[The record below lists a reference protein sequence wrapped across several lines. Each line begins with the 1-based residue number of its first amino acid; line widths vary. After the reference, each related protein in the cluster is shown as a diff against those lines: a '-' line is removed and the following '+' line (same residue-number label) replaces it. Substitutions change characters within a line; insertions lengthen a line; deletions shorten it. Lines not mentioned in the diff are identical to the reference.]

1 MQSWLTHIKTWI
13 TILGSPH
20 HIVNKIIPLRCVL
33 RADFARFP
41 PSGAF
46 ADITNASV
54 GDSPKNRN
62 SIGVS
67 TPTLLTTSTPF
78 ADITNANAG
87 DSRIDHGSD
96 RCTSSNVPQK
106 ENMQSINAKCKRC
119 KRKRARERYASM
131 SPKKKEARKMKACV
145 YKQQKEEYPENEHV
159 QSFVIPHCLP
169 FNETGTL
176 MQIY

>member
-1 MQSWLTHIKTWI
+1 MWVFYLIFLCISF
-13 TILGSPH
+13 S
-20 HIVNKIIPLRCVL
+20 PLRCVL

-62 SIGVS
+62 SNGVS
-67 TPTLLTTSTPF
+67 TPTLLTTSSEFFYRLHMWLIFSPLRCDLHTDFAIFPPSTPF

-87 DSRIDHGSD
+87 DSQINHGSD

-119 KRKRARERYASM
+119 KLWFSIFYLLE
-131 SPKKKEARKMKACV
+131 
-145 YKQQKEEYPENEHV
+145 
-159 QSFVIPHCLP
+159 L
-169 FNETGTL
+169 T
-176 MQIY
+176 

>member
-1 MQSWLTHIKTWI
+1 MFVL
-13 TILGSPH
+13 
-20 HIVNKIIPLRCVL
+20 NRPLRCVL

-67 TPTLLTTSTPF
+67 TPTLLTTSR
-78 ADITNANAG
+78 
-87 DSRIDHGSD
+87 DSQINHGSD

-106 ENMQSINAKCKRC
+106 ENMQRSVLERELR
-119 KRKRARERYASM
+119 RKRARERYASM
-131 SPKKKEARKMKACV
+131 SPKKNEARKMKACV
-145 YKQQKEEYPENEHV
+145 YKQQKEEYPADNENLGLLK
-159 QSFVIPHCLP
+159 SYAWRMIPWS
-169 FNETGTL
+169 TT
-176 MQIY
+176 

>member
-1 MQSWLTHIKTWI
+1 MQ
-13 TILGSPH
+13 
-20 HIVNKIIPLRCVL
+20 
-33 RADFARFP
+33 RFP

-106 ENMQSINAKCKRC
+106 ENMQRSVLERELR
-119 KRKRARERYASM
+119 RKRARERYASM

-145 YKQQKEEYPENEHV
+145 YKQQKEEYPADNENLGLLK
-159 QSFVIPHCLP
+159 SYAWRMIPWS
-169 FNETGTL
+169 TT
-176 MQIY
+176 